1 MTTTNGESSHR
12 RVQSVNRQ
20 QLNETIRRL
29 SKPKNIPM
37 TQSIQIGTTATSSS
51 SNAMP
56 VSQSSYQLRAPTPP
70 VTTTN
75 HLTPT
80 HSSNN
85 RRVS

>member
-1 MTTTNGESSHR
+1 
-12 RVQSVNRQ
+12 
-20 QLNETIRRL
+20 
-29 SKPKNIPM
+29 M
-37 TQSIQIGTTATSSS
+37 TQSIQIGATTSS

-70 VTTTN
+70 VTTNN